1 MNFRQVLLV
10 LGFSVSSSL
19 DNFGV
24 GISYGVNQI
33 RIGAAANLLI
43 AAIAFIFSMTGVAFG
58 TYLTRVM
65 PGELSTIVGALLV
78 LFIGLRVV
86 LLAMSQRRQH
96 GRGRREKAGTT
107 PPGLG
112 PSTQHAETVPS
123 TRGGISRY
131 LVHPEQADKDRSGEI
146 SLWEAAGLGIAL
158 SANALTNGLG
168 AGMMHV
174 PALAIS
180 ILAAVFSYL
189 AIWSGVQLGA
199 QLAAVR
205 IGRWS
210 VGEFSTI
217 LSGLILLAIA
227 AHMLFSIV

>member
-1 MNFRQVLLV
+1 VNFRQVSLI

-24 GISYGVNQI
+24 GISYGVNKI

-43 AAIAFIFSMTGVAFG
+43 AAIAFTFSWTGVAFG

-65 PGELSTIVGALLV
+65 PGNLSTIVGALVV
-78 LFIGLRVV
+78 LLIGLRIV
-86 LLAMSQRRQH
+86 LLAMSPRRKH
-96 GRGRREKAGTT
+96 GSGRREDADEV
-107 PPGLG
+107 PPALR
-112 PSTQHAETVPS
+112 PPTQHAETVLS
-123 TRGGISRY
+123 ARGGISRY
-131 LVHPEQADKDRSGEI
+131 LAHPEQADQDRSGEI

-189 AIWSGVQLGA
+189 AIWSGVQLGE

-210 VGEFSTI
+210 IGEFSTI

-227 AHMLFSIV
+227 AHILFSIA